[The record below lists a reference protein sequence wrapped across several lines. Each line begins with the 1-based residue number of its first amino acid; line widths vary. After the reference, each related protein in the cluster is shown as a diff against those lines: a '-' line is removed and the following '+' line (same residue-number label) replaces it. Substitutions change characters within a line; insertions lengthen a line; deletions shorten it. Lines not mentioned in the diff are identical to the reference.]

1 MIIIDGRQMDFKLSS
16 FDNLQEVIV
25 KVMEDGLLQERIVT
39 DVLVDNEQFSE
50 IYPHQAEDI
59 ACKEIKRLE
68 IHSVPTIQMALSISE
83 ELNKVNKLLGNGAKE
98 VAALFRQAD
107 DSEALE
113 MFQDMLDVTR
123 DFLGMIALLRNEY
136 VDLERSMPEF
146 ASNAENISNLLSE
159 MTEVLENEDWV
170 LLSDLLEYEFLPAL
184 ESWSTVIDKLQSSL
198 AAMQQ

>member
-1 MIIIDGRQMDFKLSS
+1 MIIIDGRQMDFQLSS

-25 KVMEDGLLQERIVT
+25 KVMEDGLLAERIVT

-59 ACKEIKRLE
+59 ACNEIKRLE
-68 IHSVPTIQMALSISE
+68 IHSVPTVQMALSISE
-83 ELNKVNKLLGNGAKE
+83 ELSKVNKLLGNGAKE

-123 DFLGMIALLRNEY
+123 DFLSMIALLRNEY
-136 VDLERSMPEF
+136 VDLEQSMPEF
-146 ASNAENISNLLSE
+146 ASNAESISNLLSE

-170 LLSDLLEYEFLPAL
+170 LLSDLLEYEFLPAM
-184 ESWSTVIDKLQSSL
+184 ENWSGVIGKLQSSL
-198 AAMQQ
+198 AAMQ